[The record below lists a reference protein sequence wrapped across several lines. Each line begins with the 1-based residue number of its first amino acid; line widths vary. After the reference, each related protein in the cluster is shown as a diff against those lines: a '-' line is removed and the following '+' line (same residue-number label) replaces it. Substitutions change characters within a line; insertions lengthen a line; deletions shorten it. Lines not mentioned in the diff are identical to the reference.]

1 MLCQKNVIYRIVFLL
16 IYGPTIIFAQ
26 ESEAIAKQV
35 ESETN
40 TSIGNLVND
49 NTRLTIDQKGIV
61 TNSSQDL
68 TVDRSSTA
76 NLSASIH
83 YLELVFPENRVTLEN
98 VEANNDHFFVE
109 QFKAN
114 SFFPLKSLEAAD
126 SLIAGSVPFSKAS
139 GYYETIDFLDAEGDT
154 NSGNKPGGI
163 SFPGTSGDELNFAV
177 RVTGNI
183 LIPTAGDWTFL
194 TNNDDGVRLSIDR
207 NNIIIDNALHPA
219 KDILATT
226 NLSAGVHSLE
236 LIFFENAGVASLELW
251 AAPGTERTY
260 NSNFKLV
267 GDTTNGGI
275 ATTAPVPFT
284 FFSSIGI
291 LLFLSLFGYDRV
303 WKKLAKVKSVSPRD
317 IID

>member
-1 MLCQKNVIYRIVFLL
+1 MLYKKNTIDHIVLLL
-16 IYGPTIIFAQ
+16 IYGTTMILIQ

-49 NTRLTIDQKGIV
+49 NTRLTIDEKGIV
-61 TNSSQDL
+61 TNNSQDL

-76 NLSASIH
+76 NLSAGIH
-83 YLELVFPENRVTLEN
+83 YLELVFPEDRVTLEN
-98 VEANNDHFFVE
+98 VEANNDRFFVE

-126 SLIAGSVPFSKAS
+126 SLIAGNVPFSTAS
-139 GYYETIDFLDAEGDT
+139 GYYETIDFLDAEGNT
-154 NSGNKPGGI
+154 NSGNKHGGI

-183 LIPTAGDWTFL
+183 LIPMTGDWTFL
-194 TNNDDGVRLSIDR
+194 TNNDDGVRLSIDG

-251 AAPGTERTY
+251 AAPGRETDY

-267 GDTTNGGI
+267 GDTANGGI
-275 ATTAPVPFT
+275 ATTTPIPFT
-284 FFSSIGI
+284 FSSSIGI
-291 LLFLSLFGYDRV
+291 FLFLSLFGYNQV
-303 WKKLAKVKSVSPRD
+303 WKKLEKAKSK
-317 IID
+317 